1 MTNYTKCMVENT
13 TKKLYKSAPGG
24 HRHNTRSVKPQKSYK
39 YTHRDFDE
47 LVEVLQIESQISGID
62 EKMSSKISS
71 IYEYLR
77 DDGFISDYLNL
88 YPNKGVYGP
97 GILFKFGVDMAK
109 TIRVIKT
116 CRSRQKK
123 ISVHKKRILNVI
135 FIRSFSRIESNHKDY
150 SVFQDLDVL
159 LTDMICKL
167 DIISTMFG
175 LVPI

>member
-1 MTNYTKCMVENT
+1 MVENT
-13 TKKLYKSAPGG
+13 TNDLYKSAPGG
-24 HRHNTRSVKPQKSYK
+24 HRHNTRSSKSHPSYK
-39 YTHRDFDE
+39 YTPREFDE
-47 LVEVLQIESQISGID
+47 LIEILQIESQISGID
-62 EKMSSKISS
+62 ENMSRNICS

-77 DDGFISDYLNL
+77 DDGFISEYLHL
-88 YPNKGVYGP
+88 YPNKGVYGS
-97 GILFKFGVDMAK
+97 GLLFQFGVDMAK
-109 TIRVIKT
+109 TIRGIRT
-116 CRSRQKK
+116 YSSRQKK